1 MLFDKRTTFAE
12 EGAIGGSTGRRLVG
26 DVIDLGEARDIGVS
40 DIWLYVLMT
49 VAGTSGGSATMQ
61 LELASDAQAAIATD
75 ASATVH
81 LTSPS
86 FAVADL
92 TAGKQLMAMKLPLE
106 VDGEP
111 YERYLGILANV
122 GTAALTAGSLTAFLT
137 FHPPVRKIYPN
148 HAQ

>member
-12 EGAIGGSTGRRLVG
+12 DTAIGGSTGRRLIG
-26 DVIDLGEARDIGVS
+26 DVIDLGNARDIGVS
-40 DIWLYVLMT
+40 DIWLYVLLS
-49 VAGTSGGSATMQ
+49 VAATSGGSATLQ

-86 FAVADL
+86 FALAAL
-92 TAGKQLMAMKLPLE
+92 TAGKQLMATKLPLE
-106 VDGEP
+106 VDGWP
-111 YERYLGILANV
+111 YERYLGLLGNV
-122 GTAALTAGSLTAFLT
+122 GTAALTAGSVTAFLT